1 MSTSSWRSET
11 EGRLR
16 KAQVSLEAARA
27 LIERKP
33 PCNDDAVNR
42 ASAAA
47 LQAAR
52 ALVDARW
59 PPRDH
64 PWDPTWR
71 PGMPALGGLGP
82 YSKASWPVI
91 MQQFER
97 ASSEMA
103 LPFDAA
109 EHLKALLEDGHAA
122 DVGDSTAYENE
133 EAVEAVTT
141 AEK

>member
-1 MSTSSWRSET
+1 MSSSSWRSET

-27 LIERKP
+27 LIDRKP

-42 ASAAA
+42 SAAAA

-59 PPRDH
+59 PPRDQ

-71 PGMPALGGLGP
+71 PGMPPLIAAGP
-82 YSKASWPVI
+82 YTKASWPVI
-91 MQQFER
+91 LDQFTK
-97 ASSEMA
+97 ATAEMA
-103 LPFDAA
+103 LP
-109 EHLKALLEDGHAA
+109 
-122 DVGDSTAYENE
+122 
-133 EAVEAVTT
+133 
-141 AEK
+141 